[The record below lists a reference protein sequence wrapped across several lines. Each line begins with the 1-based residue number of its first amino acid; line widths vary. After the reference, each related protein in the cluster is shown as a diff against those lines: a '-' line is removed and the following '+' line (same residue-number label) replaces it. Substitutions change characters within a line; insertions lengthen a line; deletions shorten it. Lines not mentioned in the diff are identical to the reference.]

1 LRRVKENAEK
11 RRVAKSS
18 GGTTVTTEHNFCF
31 YLGAD
36 WFLATVHLKRLP
48 VMPREARVVKATPD
62 SVETLRPIPY
72 DTRI

>member
-1 LRRVKENAEK
+1 MPRNVGLQSPVEVPSARRTRFLFSLLV
-11 RRVAKSS
+11 
-18 GGTTVTTEHNFCF
+18 
-31 YLGAD
+31 LGLVLTS
-36 WFLATVHLKRLP
+36 FVATVHLKRLP